1 MQNETLALFAVIFLI
16 CGNKKIK
23 IMKNWKFYNALFVRV
38 LFVMTLFF
46 FCVFLIYKMFYYN
59 ALLIGFFAV
68 VMLFEIYFYIK
79 NKLMFYD
86 RTLLSILK
94 NDFSTNFSEENKK
107 DSFETLYLLY
117 DALKVQQQEQTSK
130 EIVYQSILNN
140 IETGVLILEKNNEE
154 WNIFLMNDWFS
165 NLFKVPKVSHWKYLK
180 NYLPSFC
187 NEIEKTDFSELKS
200 AISMK
205 IEEQD
210 LQTFILQTSLT
221 KTYNKEYFIILLDSI
236 QRVIE
241 KKEKEAWINLMK
253 IISHELMNSLTPI
266 RALSQNLLQIVD
278 QEKLEE
284 DDFDDI
290 KSSIS
295 TIINRSDHLQFFVE
309 NYRKLAMLP
318 TPTKEMTPIN
328 ALFEDCLRI
337 MNPILKAENIELV
350 NEINSS
356 RSILIDKNQMEQVII
371 NLITNSIYAL
381 KEKREKK
388 MFLSSYTENNRFFIT
403 ISDNGKG
410 IDSEIRDKV
419 FLPFFTTRKDGAG
432 IGLTLSKNIIE
443 AHGGYLSYQTD
454 EDKTSFVICLI

>member
-1 MQNETLALFAVIFLI
+1 
-16 CGNKKIK
+16 
-23 IMKNWKFYNALFVRV
+23 MKNWKFYNALFLRV
-38 LFVMTLFF
+38 LFVMALFF

-59 ALLIGFFAV
+59 AFLVGVFVI
-68 VMLFEIYFYIK
+68 VMLVEMYFFIK
-79 NKLMFYD
+79 KRLLFYD
-86 RTLLSILK
+86 KTILSILHS
-94 NDFSTNFSEENKK
+94 DFTASFSEENKK
-107 DSFETLYLLY
+107 GNFKNLYLLY
-117 DALKVQQQEQTSK
+117 DSLKEKQQEQTSK
-130 EIVYQSILNN
+130 ELIYRSILNS
-140 IETGVLILEKNNEE
+140 IDTATLILEKESE
-154 WNIFLMNDWFS
+154 DWNVFLMNDCFS
-165 NLFKVPKVSHWKYLK
+165 NLFKVPKVSQWKYLK
-180 NYLPSFC
+180 NYLPSLC
-187 NEIEKTDFSELKS
+187 AEIEKTDFTELKS
-200 AISMK
+200 AISIK
-205 IEEQD
+205 IEQQD
-210 LQTFILQTSLT
+210 LQTFMLQTSHT
-221 KTYNKEYFIILLDSI
+221 KSYNKEYFIILLDSI

-266 RALSQNLLQIVD
+266 RALSQNLLKIVD
-278 QEKLEE
+278 QEQLEE

-295 TIINRSDHLQFFVE
+295 TIINRSDHLQVFVE

-318 TPTKEMTPIN
+318 TPIKKMTPIN
-328 ALFEDCLRI
+328 MLFEDCLKI
-337 MNPILKAENIELV
+337 MSPILKAENIELT
-350 NEINSS
+350 NEIDSS
-356 RSILIDKNQMEQVII
+356 RSIFIDKNQMEQVII

-381 KEKREKK
+381 KEKQDKK

-454 EDKTSFVICLI
+454 EEKTHFVICLI

>member
-1 MQNETLALFAVIFLI
+1 
-16 CGNKKIK
+16 
-23 IMKNWKFYNALFVRV
+23 MKNWKFHNAFFIRV
-38 LFVMTLFF
+38 LFVMILFF
-46 FCVFLIYKMFYYN
+46 FCFFLIYKMFYFN
-59 ALLIGFFAV
+59 AILVGSFALI
-68 VMLFEIYFYIK
+68 MLAEMYFYVK
-79 NKLMFYD
+79 SKLQFYD
-86 RTLLSILK
+86 RTLQSILQD
-94 NDFSTNFSEENKK
+94 DFSTNFPEENKK
-107 DSFETLYLLY
+107 DNFKSLYALY
-117 DALKVQQQEQTSK
+117 EALKSRHQEQTSK
-130 EIVYQSILNN
+130 ELIYQSLLNN
-140 IETGVLILEKNNEE
+140 IDTAAVILEKEDE
-154 WNIFLMNDWFS
+154 DWKIFLMNDCFS
-165 NLFKVPKVSHWKYLK
+165 RLFKVPKVSHWKYLK
-180 NYLPSFC
+180 NYLPSLC
-187 NEIEKTDFSELKS
+187 YEIEKKEFSELKS
-200 AISMK
+200 AISIK
-205 IEEQD
+205 IEDQD
-210 LQTFILQTSLT
+210 LQTFILQTSRT
-221 KTYNKEYFIILLDSI
+221 QTYKKEYFIILLDSI

-284 DDFDDI
+284 DDFEDI

-295 TIINRSDHLQFFVE
+295 TIINRSDHLQDFVE
-309 NYRKLAMLP
+309 SYRKLAMLP
-318 TPTKEMTPIN
+318 TPVKEMTQIN
-328 ALFEDCLRI
+328 ALFDDCLRV
-337 MNPILKAENIELV
+337 MNPILKSEKIELI

-381 KEKREKK
+381 KGKREKQL
-388 MFLSSYTENNRFFIT
+388 FLSSYTENNRFFII

-410 IDSEIRDKV
+410 IDPEIQDKI

>member
-1 MQNETLALFAVIFLI
+1 
-16 CGNKKIK
+16 
-23 IMKNWKFYNALFVRV
+23 
-38 LFVMTLFF
+38 
-46 FCVFLIYKMFYYN
+46 
-59 ALLIGFFAV
+59 
-68 VMLFEIYFYIK
+68 MLQ
-79 NKLMFYD
+79 
-86 RTLLSILK
+86 
-94 NDFSTNFSEENKK
+94 NDFTTNFPEENKK
-107 DSFETLYLLY
+107 DNFKNLYLLY
-117 DALKVQQQEQTSK
+117 DTLKVQQQELTSK
-130 EIVYQSILNN
+130 ELIYQSILNS
-140 IETGVLILEKNNEE
+140 IDTAALILEKENEE
-154 WNIFLMNDWFS
+154 WNVFLMNDCFS
-165 NLFKVPKVSHWKYLK
+165 SLFKVPKISHWNYLK
-180 NYLPSFC
+180 NYLPSLC
-187 NEIEKTDFSELKS
+187 NEIEKIGFTELKS
-200 AISMK
+200 AISIK
-205 IEEQD
+205 IEDQD
-210 LQTFILQTSLT
+210 LQTFMLQTSLT
-221 KTYNKEYFIILLDSI
+221 KTYDKEYFIILLDSI

-295 TIINRSDHLQFFVE
+295 TIINRSDHLQVFVE

-318 TPTKEMTPIN
+318 TPTKKMTPIN
-328 ALFEDCLRI
+328 TLFEDCLRI
-337 MNPILKAENIELV
+337 MNPILRVENIELV

-381 KEKREKK
+381 KDREEKR
-388 MFLSSYTENNRFFIT
+388 MFLSSYTEDNRFFII

-410 IDSEIRDKV
+410 IDPEIREKV

-443 AHGGYLSYQTD
+443 AHGGYLSYQTQN
-454 EDKTSFVICLI
+454 DKTDFVICLI

>member
-1 MQNETLALFAVIFLI
+1 
-16 CGNKKIK
+16 
-23 IMKNWKFYNALFVRV
+23 MKNWKFYNALFIRV
-38 LFVMTLFF
+38 LFVMLLFL
-46 FCVFLIYKMFYYN
+46 FCIILIYKTFYYN
-59 ALLIGFFAV
+59 AILVGLFAI
-68 VMLFEIYFYIK
+68 VMLIEMYLFFR
-79 NKLMFYD
+79 NQLLFYD
-86 RTLLSILK
+86 KTLLSILQ
-94 NDFSTNFSEENKK
+94 NDFSTNFPEEHKK
-107 DSFETLYLLY
+107 ENFKTLYLLY
-117 DALKVQQQEQTSK
+117 NKLKVQQQEQTSK
-130 EIVYQSILNN
+130 ELIYQSILNN
-140 IETGVLILEKNNEE
+140 IDTGTLILEKENED
-154 WNIFLMNDWFS
+154 WKIFLMNDCFS
-165 NLFKVPKVSHWKYLK
+165 KLFKVPKVSHWNYLK
-180 NYLPSFC
+180 NYLPSLC
-187 NEIEKTDFSELKS
+187 DEIENVGFAELKS
-200 AISMK
+200 AISIK

-210 LQTFILQTSLT
+210 LQTFMLQTSYT
-221 KTYNKEYFIILLDSI
+221 KTYDKEYFIILLDSI

-278 QEKLEE
+278 QEQLEE
-284 DDFDDI
+284 DDFEDI

-295 TIINRSDHLQFFVE
+295 TIINRSDHLQVFVE

-318 TPTKEMTPIN
+318 TPTKKMTPIN
-328 ALFEDCLRI
+328 ALFEDCMRI
-337 MNPILKAENIELV
+337 MSPILKAENIELI

-381 KEKREKK
+381 KEKAEKK

-410 IDSEIRDKV
+410 IDQEIRDKV

>member
-1 MQNETLALFAVIFLI
+1 
-16 CGNKKIK
+16 
-23 IMKNWKFYNALFVRV
+23 MKNWKFHNAFFIRV
-38 LFVMTLFF
+38 LFVMILFF
-46 FCVFLIYKMFYYN
+46 FCFFLIYKMFYFN
-59 ALLIGFFAV
+59 AILVGSFALI
-68 VMLFEIYFYIK
+68 MLAEMYFYVK
-79 NKLMFYD
+79 SKLQFYD
-86 RTLLSILK
+86 RTLLSILQD
-94 NDFSTNFSEENKK
+94 DFSTNFPEENKK
-107 DSFETLYLLY
+107 DNFKSLYALY
-117 DALKVQQQEQTSK
+117 EALKSRHQEQTSK
-130 EIVYQSILNN
+130 ELIYQSLLNN
-140 IETGVLILEKNNEE
+140 IDTAAVILEKEDE
-154 WNIFLMNDWFS
+154 DWKIFLMNDCFS
-165 NLFKVPKVSHWKYLK
+165 RLFKVPKVSHWKYLK
-180 NYLPSFC
+180 NYLPSLC
-187 NEIEKTDFSELKS
+187 YEIEKKEFSELKS
-200 AISMK
+200 AVSIK
-205 IEEQD
+205 IEDQD
-210 LQTFILQTSLT
+210 LQTFILQTSRT
-221 KTYNKEYFIILLDSI
+221 QTYKKEYFIILLDSI

-284 DDFDDI
+284 DDFEDI

-295 TIINRSDHLQFFVE
+295 TIINRSDHLQDFVE
-309 NYRKLAMLP
+309 SYRKLAMLP
-318 TPTKEMTPIN
+318 TPVKEMTQIN
-328 ALFEDCLRI
+328 ALFDDCLRV
-337 MNPILKAENIELV
+337 MNPILKSENIQLI

-381 KEKREKK
+381 KKRSEKK
-388 MFLSSYTENNRFFIT
+388 LFLSSYTENNRFFII

-410 IDSEIRDKV
+410 IDPEIQDKI

>member
-1 MQNETLALFAVIFLI
+1 
-16 CGNKKIK
+16 
-23 IMKNWKFYNALFVRV
+23 MKNWKFHNAFFIRV
-38 LFVMTLFF
+38 LFVMILFF
-46 FCVFLIYKMFYYN
+46 FCFFLIYKMFYFN
-59 ALLIGFFAV
+59 AILVGSFALI
-68 VMLFEIYFYIK
+68 MLAEMYFYVK
-79 NKLMFYD
+79 SKLQFYD
-86 RTLLSILK
+86 RTLQSILQD
-94 NDFSTNFSEENKK
+94 DFSTNFPEENKK
-107 DSFETLYLLY
+107 DNFKSLYALY
-117 DALKVQQQEQTSK
+117 EALKSRHQEQTSK
-130 EIVYQSILNN
+130 ELIYQSLLNN
-140 IETGVLILEKNNEE
+140 IDTAAVILEKEDE
-154 WNIFLMNDWFS
+154 DWKIFLMNDCFS
-165 NLFKVPKVSHWKYLK
+165 RLFKVPKVSHWKYLK
-180 NYLPSFC
+180 NYLPSLC
-187 NEIEKTDFSELKS
+187 YEIEKKEFSELKL
-200 AISMK
+200 AISIK
-205 IEEQD
+205 IEDQD
-210 LQTFILQTSLT
+210 LQTFILQTSRT
-221 KTYNKEYFIILLDSI
+221 QTYKKEYFIILLDSI

-284 DDFDDI
+284 DDFEDI

-295 TIINRSDHLQFFVE
+295 TIINRSDHLQDFVE
-309 NYRKLAMLP
+309 SYRKLAMLP
-318 TPTKEMTPIN
+318 TPVKEMTQIN
-328 ALFEDCLRI
+328 ALFDDCLRV
-337 MNPILKAENIELV
+337 MNPILKSEKIQLI

-381 KEKREKK
+381 KGKREKQL
-388 MFLSSYTENNRFFIT
+388 FLSSYTENNRFFII

-410 IDSEIRDKV
+410 IDPEIQDKI

>member
-1 MQNETLALFAVIFLI
+1 
-16 CGNKKIK
+16 
-23 IMKNWKFYNALFVRV
+23 MKNWKFYNALFVRV
-38 LFVMTLFF
+38 LFVMILFF

-59 ALLIGFFAV
+59 AILVGVFVFIMLAEMYFFV
-68 VMLFEIYFYIK
+68 K
-79 NKLMFYD
+79 NQLQFYD

-94 NDFSTNFSEENKK
+94 NDFTTNFPEENRK
-107 DSFETLYLLY
+107 DNFESLYLLY
-117 DALKVQQQEQTSK
+117 ETLKVQQQEQTSK
-130 EIVYQSILNN
+130 ELIYRSLLNN
-140 IETGVLILEKNNEE
+140 IDSAALILEKENDD
-154 WNIFLMNDWFS
+154 WNIFLMNDCFS
-165 NLFKVPKVSHWKYLK
+165 DMFKVPKVSHWKYLK
-180 NYLPSFC
+180 NYLPALC
-187 NEIEKTDFSELKS
+187 LEIEKTEFSELKS
-200 AISMK
+200 AISIK

-210 LQTFILQTSLT
+210 LQTFMLQTSRT
-221 KTYNKEYFIILLDSI
+221 QSYNREYFIILLDSI

-266 RALSQNLLQIVD
+266 RALSQNLLHIVD

-295 TIINRSDHLQFFVE
+295 TIINRSDHLQVFVE

-318 TPTKEMTPIN
+318 TPTKVMTPIKE
-328 ALFEDCLRI
+328 LFDDCLKV
-337 MNPILKAENIELV
+337 MSPILKAENIEL
-350 NEINSS
+350 INDIHSS

-381 KEKREKK
+381 KEKTDKK
-388 MFLSSYTENNRFFIT
+388 MFVSSYTENNRFFIS

-410 IDSEIRDKV
+410 IPSEIQDKV

-454 EDKTSFVICLI
+454 EDRTSFVICLI

>member
-1 MQNETLALFAVIFLI
+1 M
-16 CGNKKIK
+16 
-23 IMKNWKFYNALFVRV
+23 
-38 LFVMTLFF
+38 
-46 FCVFLIYKMFYYN
+46 
-59 ALLIGFFAV
+59 
-68 VMLFEIYFYIK
+68 YFYVK
-79 NKLMFYD
+79 NQLQFYD
-86 RTLLSILK
+86 RTLFSILK
-94 NDFSTNFSEENKK
+94 NDFTTNFPEENRR
-107 DSFETLYLLY
+107 DNFESLYLLY
-117 DALKVQQQEQTSK
+117 ETLKVQQQEQTSK
-130 EIVYQSILNN
+130 ELIYRSLLNN
-140 IETGVLILEKNNEE
+140 IDTAALILEKENDD
-154 WNIFLMNDWFS
+154 WNIFLMNDCFS
-165 NLFKVPKVSHWKYLK
+165 DMFKVPKVSHWKYLK
-180 NYLPSFC
+180 NYLPALC
-187 NEIEKTDFSELKS
+187 LEIEKTEFSELKS
-200 AISMK
+200 AISIK
-205 IEEQD
+205 IEELD
-210 LQTFILQTSLT
+210 LQTFMLQTSRT
-221 KTYNKEYFIILLDSI
+221 QSYNKEYFIILLDSI

-266 RALSQNLLQIVD
+266 RALSQNLLHIVD

-295 TIINRSDHLQFFVE
+295 TIINRSDHLQVFVE

-318 TPTKEMTPIN
+318 TPTKVMTPIKE
-328 ALFEDCLRI
+328 LFDDCLKV
-337 MNPILKAENIELV
+337 MSPILKSENIEL
-350 NEINSS
+350 INDIHSS

-381 KEKREKK
+381 KEKTDKK
-388 MFLSSYTENNRFFIT
+388 MFVSSYTENNRFFIS

-410 IDSEIRDKV
+410 IPSEIQDKV

>member
-1 MQNETLALFAVIFLI
+1 
-16 CGNKKIK
+16 
-23 IMKNWKFYNALFVRV
+23 MKNWKFYNALFVRV
-38 LFVMTLFF
+38 LFVMILFL

-59 ALLIGFFAV
+59 AILVGFFALI
-68 VMLFEIYFYIK
+68 MLAEMYFYVK
-79 NKLMFYD
+79 NRVSFYD
-86 RTLLSILK
+86 RTLISILQ
-94 NDFSTNFSEENKK
+94 NDFSSNFPEENKK
-107 DSFETLYLLY
+107 DNFKNLYLLY
-117 DALKVQQQEQTSK
+117 ETLKVQRQEQTSK
-130 EIVYQSILNN
+130 ELVYQSILNS
-140 IETGVLILEKNNEE
+140 IDTGALILEKENQD
-154 WNIFLMNDWFS
+154 WNIFLMNDCFS
-165 NLFKVPKVSHWKYLK
+165 RLFKVPKVSQWKYLK
-180 NYLPSFC
+180 NYLPSLC
-187 NEIEKTDFSELKS
+187 TEIENLGFTELKS
-200 AISMK
+200 AISIK

-210 LQTFILQTSLT
+210 LQTFMLQTSHT

-295 TIINRSDHLQFFVE
+295 TIINRSDHLQVFVE

-318 TPTKEMTPIN
+318 TPNKQMTPIN
-328 ALFEDCLRI
+328 ALFDDCLRI
-337 MNPILKAENIELV
+337 MNPILKAENIEL
-350 NEINSS
+350 INDISSS

-381 KEKREKK
+381 KEKQEKK

-410 IDSEIRDKV
+410 IDPEIRDKV

-454 EDKTSFVICLI
+454 EDKTEFVICLI

>member
-1 MQNETLALFAVIFLI
+1 
-16 CGNKKIK
+16 
-23 IMKNWKFYNALFVRV
+23 MKNWKFYNTLFVRV
-38 LFVMTLFF
+38 LFVMILFF
-46 FCVFLIYKMFYYN
+46 FCVILIYKMFYYN
-59 ALLIGFFAV
+59 ALLIGVLAI
-68 VMLFEIYFYIK
+68 VMLIEMYFFIK
-79 NKLMFYD
+79 NQLLFYD
-86 RTLLSILK
+86 RTLLSMLK
-94 NDFSTNFSEENKK
+94 NDFTTNFPEENKK
-107 DSFETLYLLY
+107 DNFKSLYLLY
-117 DALKVQQQEQTSK
+117 DTLKVQKQEQTSK
-130 EIVYQSILNN
+130 ELIYRSILNS
-140 IETGVLILEKNNEE
+140 IDSAALILERENKE
-154 WNIFLMNDWFS
+154 WDIFLMNDCFS

-180 NYLPSFC
+180 NYLPSLC
-187 NEIEKTDFSELKS
+187 TEIEKTEFMELKS
-200 AISMK
+200 AISIK
-205 IEEQD
+205 IESQD
-210 LQTFILQTSLT
+210 LQTFMLQTSLT

-284 DDFDDI
+284 DDFEDI

-295 TIINRSDHLQFFVE
+295 TIINRSDHLQVFVE

-318 TPTKEMTPIN
+318 TPTKKMTPIN
-328 ALFEDCLRI
+328 MLFEDCLRI
-337 MNPILKAENIELV
+337 MHPILKAENIELI

-388 MFLSSYTENNRFFIT
+388 MFLSSYTENNRFFII

-410 IDSEIRDKV
+410 IDPAIKDKV

-443 AHGGYLSYQTD
+443 AHGGYLSYQT
-454 EDKTSFVICLI
+454 ENDKTDFVICLI

>member
-1 MQNETLALFAVIFLI
+1 
-16 CGNKKIK
+16 
-23 IMKNWKFYNALFVRV
+23 
-38 LFVMTLFF
+38 
-46 FCVFLIYKMFYYN
+46 MFYYN
-59 ALLIGFFAV
+59 ALLVGFFGF
-68 VMLFEIYFYIK
+68 VMLTEMYFYVK
-79 NKLMFYD
+79 NQMQFYD
-86 RTLLSILK
+86 RTLSSILQ
-94 NDFSTNFSEENKK
+94 NDFSTNFPEQNKK
-107 DSFETLYLLY
+107 DNFKSLYLLY
-117 DALKVQQQEQTSK
+117 ETLKVSQQDQTSK
-130 EIVYQSILNN
+130 ELIYRSLLNN
-140 IETGVLILEKNNEE
+140 IDTAALILEKENED
-154 WNIFLMNDWFS
+154 WNIFLMNDCFS
-165 NLFKVPKVSHWKYLK
+165 DLFKVPKVSHWNYLK
-180 NYLPSFC
+180 NYLPSLCF
-187 NEIEKTDFSELKS
+187 EIEKTDFSELKS
-200 AISMK
+200 AISIK

-210 LQTFILQTSLT
+210 LQTFILQTSRT
-221 KTYNKEYFIILLDSI
+221 QTYKKEYFIVLLDSI

-266 RALSQNLLQIVD
+266 RALSQNLLHIVD

-284 DDFDDI
+284 DDFEDI

-295 TIINRSDHLQFFVE
+295 TIINRSDHLQVFVE

-318 TPTKEMTPIN
+318 TPTKTMTPIN
-328 ALFEDCLRI
+328 SLFEDCLRV

-381 KEKREKK
+381 KDKTEKK

-403 ISDNGKG
+403 LSDNGKG
-410 IDSEIRDKV
+410 IDPEIRDKV

>member
-1 MQNETLALFAVIFLI
+1 MI
-16 CGNKKIK
+16 
-23 IMKNWKFYNALFVRV
+23 
-38 LFVMTLFF
+38 
-46 FCVFLIYKMFYYN
+46 
-59 ALLIGFFAV
+59 
-68 VMLFEIYFYIK
+68 VMLVEMYFYVK
-79 NKLMFYD
+79 NRLLFYD
-86 RTLLSILK
+86 KTILSILSS
-94 NDFSTNFSEENKK
+94 DFTTSFSEENKK
-107 DSFETLYLLY
+107 GNFKSLYLLY
-117 DALKVQQQEQTSK
+117 DTLKIQKQEQTSK
-130 EIVYQSILNN
+130 ELIYSSILNS
-140 IETGVLILEKNNEE
+140 IDTATLILEKENDE
-154 WNIFLMNDWFS
+154 WNIFVMNDCFS

-180 NYLPSFC
+180 NYLPTLC
-187 NEIEKTDFSELKS
+187 DEIEKTKFEELKS
-200 AISMK
+200 AISIK

-210 LQTFILQTSLT
+210 LQTFMLQTSNT

-278 QEKLEE
+278 QEELAE

-318 TPTKEMTPIN
+318 TPTKEMMPIN

-337 MNPILKAENIELV
+337 MNPILKAENIQLI

-371 NLITNSIYAL
+371 NLITNSVYAL
-381 KEKREKK
+381 REKDEKK
-388 MFLSSYTENNRFFIT
+388 MFISSYTENNRFFIT
-403 ISDNGKG
+403 IADNGKG
-410 IDSEIRDKV
+410 IDPEIREKV

>member
-1 MQNETLALFAVIFLI
+1 
-16 CGNKKIK
+16 
-23 IMKNWKFYNALFVRV
+23 MKNWKFYNALFVRV
-38 LFVMTLFF
+38 LFVMILFL

-59 ALLIGFFAV
+59 ALLVGFFVV
-68 VMLFEIYFYIK
+68 VMLFEMYFYVK
-79 NKLMFYD
+79 NRLLFYD
-86 RTLLSILK
+86 RTLLSMLQK
-94 NDFSTNFSEENKK
+94 DFSTNFPEENKK
-107 DSFETLYLLY
+107 GNFQTLYLLY
-117 DALKVQQQEQTSK
+117 DALKAQQQDQTSK
-130 EIVYQSILNN
+130 EIVYQSILNS
-140 IETGVLILEKNNEE
+140 IDTAALILEKEDEE
-154 WNIFLMNDWFS
+154 WNIFLMNDCFS
-165 NLFKVPKVSHWKYLK
+165 SLFKVPKISHWKYLK
-180 NYLPSFC
+180 NYLPSLC
-187 NEIEKTDFSELKS
+187 SEIENVGFSDLKS
-200 AISMK
+200 AISIK

-210 LQTFILQTSLT
+210 LQTFILQTSRT

-278 QEKLEE
+278 QEKLED

-295 TIINRSDHLQFFVE
+295 TIINRSDHLQVFVE
-309 NYRKLAMLP
+309 NYRRLAMLP
-318 TPTKEMTPIN
+318 TPTKVMTPIN
-328 ALFEDCLRI
+328 SLFEDCMRI
-337 MNPILKAENIELV
+337 MSPILKAENIELI

-356 RSILIDKNQMEQVII
+356 RSIFIDKNQMEQVII
-371 NLITNSIYAL
+371 NLITNSIHSL
-381 KEKREKK
+381 KEKAEKK
-388 MFLSSYTENNRFFIT
+388 IFLSSYTENNRFFIT

-410 IDSEIRDKV
+410 IDPEIRDKV

>member
-1 MQNETLALFAVIFLI
+1 
-16 CGNKKIK
+16 
-23 IMKNWKFYNALFVRV
+23 MKNWKFYNAFFTRV
-38 LFVMTLFF
+38 LFVMILFF
-46 FCVFLIYKMFYYN
+46 FCFFLIYEMFYFN
-59 ALLIGFFAV
+59 AILVGSFALI
-68 VMLFEIYFYIK
+68 MLAEMYFYVK
-79 NKLMFYD
+79 SKLQFYD
-86 RTLLSILK
+86 RTLQSILQD
-94 NDFSTNFSEENKK
+94 DFSTNFPEENKK
-107 DSFETLYLLY
+107 DNFKSLYALY
-117 DALKVQQQEQTSK
+117 EALKSRHQEQTSK
-130 EIVYQSILNN
+130 ELIYQSLLNN
-140 IETGVLILEKNNEE
+140 IDTAAVILEKEDE
-154 WNIFLMNDWFS
+154 DWKIFLMNDCFS
-165 NLFKVPKVSHWKYLK
+165 RLFKVPKVSHWKYLK
-180 NYLPSFC
+180 NYLPSLC
-187 NEIEKTDFSELKS
+187 YEIEKKEFSELKS
-200 AISMK
+200 AISIK
-205 IEEQD
+205 IEDQD
-210 LQTFILQTSLT
+210 LQTFILQTSRT
-221 KTYNKEYFIILLDSI
+221 QTYKKEYFIILLDSI

-284 DDFDDI
+284 DDFEDI

-295 TIINRSDHLQFFVE
+295 TIINRSDHLQDFVE
-309 NYRKLAMLP
+309 SYRKLAMLP
-318 TPTKEMTPIN
+318 TPVKEMTQIN
-328 ALFEDCLRI
+328 ALFDDCLRV
-337 MNPILKAENIELV
+337 MNPILKSEKIELI

-381 KEKREKK
+381 KGKREKQL
-388 MFLSSYTENNRFFIT
+388 FLSSYTENNRFFII

-410 IDSEIRDKV
+410 IDPEIQDKI

>member
-1 MQNETLALFAVIFLI
+1 
-16 CGNKKIK
+16 
-23 IMKNWKFYNALFVRV
+23 MKNWKFYNALFVRV
-38 LFVMTLFF
+38 LFVMILFL

-59 ALLIGFFAV
+59 AILVGFFALI
-68 VMLFEIYFYIK
+68 MLAEMYFYVK
-79 NKLMFYD
+79 NRVSFYD
-86 RTLLSILK
+86 RTLISILQ
-94 NDFSTNFSEENKK
+94 NDFSSTFPEENKK
-107 DSFETLYLLY
+107 DNFKNLYLLY
-117 DALKVQQQEQTSK
+117 ETLKVQRQEQTSK
-130 EIVYQSILNN
+130 ELVYQSILNS
-140 IETGVLILEKNNEE
+140 IDTGALILEKENQD
-154 WNIFLMNDWFS
+154 WNIFLMNDCFS
-165 NLFKVPKVSHWKYLK
+165 RLFKVPKVSQWKYLK
-180 NYLPSFC
+180 NYLPSLC
-187 NEIEKTDFSELKS
+187 TEIENLGFTELKS
-200 AISMK
+200 AISIK

-210 LQTFILQTSLT
+210 LQTFMLQTSLT

-295 TIINRSDHLQFFVE
+295 TIINRSDHLQVFVE

-318 TPTKEMTPIN
+318 TPNKQMTPIN
-328 ALFEDCLRI
+328 ALFDDCLRI
-337 MNPILKAENIELV
+337 MNPILKAENIEL
-350 NEINSS
+350 INDISSS

-381 KEKREKK
+381 KEKQEKK

-410 IDSEIRDKV
+410 IDAEIRDKV